1 MNLRQ
6 LRYFVVLAEELHF
19 RRAAER
25 LAITQAPLSVAIQT
39 LEREI
44 GAQLFHRT
52 QRRVELT
59 EIGMTFR
66 SHAAAILERVDLS
79 LSDVRDIVAGE
90 AGQLRIG
97 FTSASSMLSFFP
109 NMICAF
115 RLKYPKVQVTLR
127 DLTSAR
133 QIAAL
138 QAREIDVGIMRS
150 KGEHQPADIAFTRL
164 IRDRLVVAMHVD
176 NPLGKIANLKI
187 ADLRNEPFLFYP
199 ARSGIGIYELLRE
212 LCAKRGFSPNIVQ
225 EVLDSS
231 AIVCLA
237 ATGLGIAVVPSELQ
251 CINVPNVLFKPLI
264 DGDAVTD
271 VWLAN
276 RAGEPSA
283 LIASFRHMVQAS
295 LKDWKLE
302 NPERAASV
310 GDDGTPLPGPATKG
324 KKRVSAA

>member
-6 LRYFVVLAEELHF
+6 LHYFVVLAEELHF

-59 EIGMTFR
+59 EIGAMFR
-66 SHAAAILERVDLS
+66 THAIAILERVELS
-79 LSDVRDIVAGE
+79 RSDVRDIVAGE

-97 FTSASSMLSFFP
+97 FTSAASLLSFFP

-115 RLKYPKVQVTLR
+115 RLKYPKVQVALR
-127 DLTSAR
+127 DLTSAT
-133 QIAAL
+133 QISAL
-138 QAREIDVGIMRS
+138 QSRELDIGIMRAKS
-150 KGEHQPADIAFTRL
+150 DQHPADISYTRL
-164 IRDRLVVAMHVD
+164 LRDRLVVAMHVD
-176 NPLGKIANLKI
+176 NPLGNIPNLKI
-187 ADLRNEPFLFYP
+187 ADLRDEPFLFYP
-199 ARSGIGIYELLRE
+199 PRSGIGIYDLLRE

-225 EVLDSS
+225 EVFDSS

-237 ATGLGIAVVPSELQ
+237 ATGLGIAVVPSELS
-251 CINVPNVLFKPLI
+251 CINVPNVRFKSLI

-271 VWLAN
+271 VWLVS
-276 RAGEPSA
+276 RAGEPSP

-295 LKDWKLE
+295 VQAWKLE
-302 NPERAASV
+302 APQSGFAAR
-310 GDDGTPLPGPATKG
+310 DDDIASIQAPP
-324 KKRVSAA
+324 SAR

>member
-6 LRYFVVLAEELHF
+6 LRYFIVLAEELHF

-44 GAQLFHRT
+44 GALLFHRT

-59 EIGMTFR
+59 EIGAAFR
-66 SHAAAILERVDLS
+66 SHALAILERVDLS
-79 LSDVRDIVAGE
+79 LNDVRDIVAGE

-97 FTSASSMLSFFP
+97 FTSASSLLSFFP

-115 RLKYPKVQVTLR
+115 RQKYPKVQVTLR
-127 DLTSAR
+127 DMTSAT

-138 QAREIDVGIMRS
+138 QARELDIGIMRGKS
-150 KGEHQPADIAFTRL
+150 DQQPADISYTRL

-176 NPLGKIANLKI
+176 NPLSKIDHLKI
-187 ADLRNEPFLFYP
+187 ADLRDQPFLFYP
-199 ARSGIGIYELLRE
+199 PRSGIGIYDLLRE
-212 LCAKRGFSPNIVQ
+212 LCAKRGFSPIIVQ
-225 EVLDSS
+225 EVLDSA

-251 CINVPNVLFKPLI
+251 RINVENVLFKPLI

-271 VWLAN
+271 VWLVS
-276 RAGEPSA
+276 RAGEPSP
-283 LIASFRHMVQAS
+283 LIASFRHMVLAS
-295 LKDWKLE
+295 VKTWKLADPHNLVDVQGE
-302 NPERAASV
+302 
-310 GDDGTPLPGPATKG
+310 DGMTGEPAEADG
-324 KKRVSAA
+324 MVAPA